1 MENTLRD
8 FGTSP
13 TSKSSS
19 QAADSEHL
27 TDIRHGHKRQK
38 LTSSSSR
45 GVANLTPE
53 QLAKKRAN
61 DREAQRAIRERTK
74 IQIETLEQK
83 IKDLTSQQPY
93 QDLQGLI
100 RQKDILQTENEEIR
114 RQLASVIQTL
124 QACVSNTGKGM
135 LCSSSLLQT
144 ILTMSVA
151 DCQRI
156 ALLMILQSAP
166 EALERPSTHIPITLV
181 THQ

>member
-74 IQIETLEQK
+74 SPDR
-83 IKDLTSQQPY
+83 DLGAEN
-93 QDLQGLI
+93 QGL
-100 RQKDILQTENEEIR
+100 D
-114 RQLASVIQTL
+114 LATAISRSTGPD
-124 QACVSNTGKGM
+124 QAEGYT
-135 LCSSSLLQT
+135 T
-144 ILTMSVA
+144 
-151 DCQRI
+151 DR
-156 ALLMILQSAP
+156 
-166 EALERPSTHIPITLV
+166 E
-181 THQ
+181 